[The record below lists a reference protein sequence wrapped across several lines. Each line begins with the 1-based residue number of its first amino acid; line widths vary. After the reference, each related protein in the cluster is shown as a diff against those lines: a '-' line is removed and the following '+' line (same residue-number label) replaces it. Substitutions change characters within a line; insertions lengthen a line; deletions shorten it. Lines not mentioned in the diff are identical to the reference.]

1 MSIDLSPLLTTPR
14 PLVEPGQYLPTPS
27 LKRPELPL
35 VEQVMR
41 DLSLGR
47 DGDYLG
53 RVAVQHLEGGGKR
66 VRARLA
72 LAAMEGLGEDP
83 RRAIPLAAAAELLHN
98 ATLVHD
104 DLQDGDRVRRG
115 RPTTWAVHGMA
126 QAINAGDL
134 MLMLPWAAA
143 ELLDCPDATRW
154 QIGRAITHRAMA
166 CVRGQ
171 ALELE
176 LARTGQYDWTSW
188 SQAALGKTGELL
200 ALPIQGAALLA
211 GWSRDE
217 AAALGDV
224 FRGLGLLY
232 QLQDDV
238 LDLSGDTGG
247 GGAGNDLREGK
258 PSALVV
264 EHLRLAPED
273 RPWLLGVLS
282 APRDQTPEA
291 EVARAS
297 ARFVESGALAAVE
310 ERMDRLSAEIQG
322 SPLLLTAP
330 PLHGIAGGLVMM
342 LRGGR

>member
-98 ATLVHD
+98 ATL
-104 DLQDGDRVRRG
+104 
-115 RPTTWAVHGMA
+115 
-126 QAINAGDL
+126 
-134 MLMLPWAAA
+134 
-143 ELLDCPDATRW
+143 LDCPDATRW

-238 LDLSGDTGG
+238 LDLYGDKGRG
-247 GGAGNDLREGK
+247 RAGNDLREGK